1 LLVPK
6 RQLPASLGWSFA
18 FGVPNLQIGNP
29 RKTRLTQR
37 SQLNTSIVLNIIWI
51 SFFLA
56 AFCTALFKLV
66 FLGDQQVF
74 AQIMEA
80 MFALSKSAFEISLG
94 LTGVLALW
102 LGIMRIGEKSGF
114 ILLLTQSLTPLFS
127 RLMPDVPKGHPAL
140 GAIVMNISANA
151 LGLDNAATPLGIK
164 AMQELQTLNPHPETA
179 SNAQI
184 LFLVINTAGVTL
196 FPVTIFT
203 YRAQLG
209 AANPTDVFIPILIA
223 TYVGTMVGLFTV
235 AYVQKINLLD
245 KVIVAYL
252 GGFTL
257 VVGGILAYFS
267 SLPQQQMLEQSAII
281 SNFILF
287 SLVITFIL
295 GAINKEINAYDA
307 FIEGAKE
314 GFHTATTIIPYLVA
328 MLVAIGVFRASGA
341 LDLLADL
348 ARTIVHYF
356 MLDDRFVDALPTAL
370 MKPFSGSGARAMMID
385 TMKTMGADSFAG
397 RLSSI
402 VQGSTETTFYVL
414 AIYFGSVGI
423 KHIRHAAACGI
434 IADFAGIVAS
444 IFVAYWFFG

>member
-1 LLVPK
+1 M
-6 RQLPASLGWSFA
+6 
-18 FGVPNLQIGNP
+18 I
-29 RKTRLTQR
+29 
-37 SQLNTSIVLNIIWI
+37 
-51 SFFLA
+51 
-56 AFCTALFKLV
+56 

-74 AQIMEA
+74 AQIMA
-80 MFALSKSAFEISLG
+80 AIFSMSKSAFEISLG
-94 LTGVLALW
+94 LTGVLAFW
-102 LGIMRIGEKSGF
+102 LGIMKIGEKSGF
-114 ILLLTQSLTPLFS
+114 IQLLTKSLTPLFS
-127 RLMPDVPKGHPAL
+127 RLMPYVPKGHPAL

-164 AMQELQTLNPHPETA
+164 AMKELQTLNPDPDTA

-184 LFLVINTAGVTL
+184 LFLVINTSSVTL

-223 TYVGTMVGLFTV
+223 TYISTLGGLLAV
-235 AYVQKINLLD
+235 AAVQKINLLD
-245 KVIVAYL
+245 RVIMAYL

-257 VVGGILAYFS
+257 IIGGLLTYFS
-267 SLPQQQMLEQSAII
+267 SLPQQQMLQQSAAI
-281 SNFILF
+281 SNLILF
-287 SLVITFIL
+287 SLVISFIF
-295 GAINKEINAYDA
+295 GAIYKGVNAYDA

-314 GFHTATTIIPYLVA
+314 GFQTAVLIIPYLVA

-348 ARTIVHYF
+348 TRTVVHYF
-356 MLDDRFVDALPTAL
+356 RLDDRFVDALPTAL
-370 MKPFSGSGARAMMID
+370 MKPFSGSGSRAMMID
-385 TMKTMGADSFAG
+385 TMKALGADSFAG

-423 KHIRHAAACGI
+423 KRIRHAAACGI
-434 IADFAGIVAS
+434 IADFTGIIAA

>member
-1 LLVPK
+1 M
-6 RQLPASLGWSFA
+6 
-18 FGVPNLQIGNP
+18 
-29 RKTRLTQR
+29 
-37 SQLNTSIVLNIIWI
+37 
-51 SFFLA
+51 
-56 AFCTALFKLV
+56 ALFKLV

-74 AQIMEA
+74 AQIMA
-80 MFALSKSAFEISLG
+80 ALFASSKSAFEISIG
-94 LTGVLALW
+94 LTGILALW

-114 ILLLTQSLTPLFS
+114 IRLLTQALTPLFS
-127 RLMPDVPKGHPAL
+127 RLMPEVPKNHPAL
-140 GAIVMNISANA
+140 GAMVMNISANA

-164 AMQELQTLNPHPETA
+164 AMQELQTLNPNPETA

-184 LFLVINTAGVTL
+184 LFLVLNTSGVTL

-223 TYVGTMVGLFTV
+223 TYISTLAGLLAV
-235 AYVQKINLLD
+235 AFVQKINLLD
-245 KVIVAYL
+245 KIIMAYL

-257 VVGGILAYFS
+257 LIGGILAYFS
-267 SLPQQQMLEQSAII
+267 SLPQQQMLEQSASI

-314 GFHTATTIIPYLVA
+314 GFKTAITIIPYLVA
-328 MLVAIGVFRASGA
+328 MLAAIGVFRASGA

-348 ARTIVHYF
+348 ARAIVHYF
-356 MLDDRFVDALPTAL
+356 RLDDRFIDALPTAL
-370 MKPFSGSGARAMMID
+370 IKPFSGSGARAMMID
-385 TMKTMGADSFAG
+385 TMKTLGADSFAG

-414 AIYFGSVGI
+414 AIYFGAVGI
-423 KHIRHAAACGI
+423 KRIRHAAACGI
-434 IADFAGIVAS
+434 IADLAGVIAS
-444 IFVAYWFFG
+444 IVVTYWFFG

>member
-1 LLVPK
+1 M
-6 RQLPASLGWSFA
+6 A
-18 FGVPNLQIGNP
+18 
-29 RKTRLTQR
+29 
-37 SQLNTSIVLNIIWI
+37 
-51 SFFLA
+51 
-56 AFCTALFKLV
+56 
-66 FLGDQQVF
+66 
-74 AQIMEA
+74 A

-114 ILLLTQSLTPLFS
+114 ILLLTQGLTPLFS

-164 AMQELQTLNPHPETA
+164 AMQELQALNPNPETA

-184 LFLVINTAGVTL
+184 LFLVINTSSITL

-209 AANPTDVFIPILIA
+209 AVNPTDVFIPILIA
-223 TYVGTMVGLFTV
+223 TYMSTLAGLLAV
-235 AYVQKINLLD
+235 AFVQKINLLD
-245 KVIVAYL
+245 KVIMIYL

-257 VVGGILAYFS
+257 AVGGILAYFS
-267 SLPQQQMLEQSAII
+267 SLPQQQMLEQSALI

-295 GAINKEINAYDA
+295 GAINKEINAYEA

-314 GFHTATTIIPYLVA
+314 GFQTAITIIPYLVA

-348 ARTIVHYF
+348 ARAAVHYF

-370 MKPFSGSGARAMMID
+370 IKPFSGSGARAMMID
-385 TMKTMGADSFAG
+385 TMKTLGADSFAG

-434 IADFAGIVAS
+434 IADFAGVVAS